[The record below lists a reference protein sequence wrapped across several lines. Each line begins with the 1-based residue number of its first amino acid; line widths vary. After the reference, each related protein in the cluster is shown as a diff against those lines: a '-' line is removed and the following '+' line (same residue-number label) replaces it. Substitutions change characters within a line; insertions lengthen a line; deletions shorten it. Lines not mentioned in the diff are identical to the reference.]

1 MLNWWFV
8 SQTQTTTI
16 FLLFKTVFQ
25 KEMNLTLKNQ
35 EIWCKF
41 PSFLLVKKRKEKGKR
56 KEEKGRERG
65 RKNGRK
71 EGTLA
76 NVCYSRIMAAP

>member
-41 PSFLLVKKRKEKGKR
+41 PSSYLLRKEKGKR
-56 KEEKGRERG
+56 KEEKGRER
-65 RKNGRK
+65 KTEWKEGRK
-71 EGTLA
+71 E
-76 NVCYSRIMAAP
+76 V

>member
-41 PSFLLVKKRKEKGKR
+41 PSFLLVKKRKRKKEGRKR
-56 KEEKGRERG
+56 KREEDRMEG
-65 RKNGRK
+65 RKKGS
-71 EGTLA
+71 LA
-76 NVCYSRIMAAP
+76 NICYSRIMVAP

>member
-41 PSFLLVKKRKEKGKR
+41 PSFLLVKKRKRKR
-56 KEEKGRERG
+56 EEERMEG
-65 RKNGRK
+65 RKKGS
-71 EGTLA
+71 LA
-76 NVCYSRIMAAP
+76 NICYSRIMAAP

>member
-41 PSFLLVKKRKEKGKR
+41 PSFLLVKKRKGKKEGRKR
-56 KEEKGRERG
+56 KREEERMEG
-65 RKNGRK
+65 RKKGS
-71 EGTLA
+71 LA
-76 NVCYSRIMAAP
+76 NICYSRIMVAP

>member
-41 PSFLLVKKRKEKGKR
+41 PSFLLVKKRKRKKEGRKR
-56 KEEKGRERG
+56 KREEERMEG
-65 RKNGRK
+65 RKKGS
-71 EGTLA
+71 LA
-76 NVCYSRIMAAP
+76 NICYSRIMVAP